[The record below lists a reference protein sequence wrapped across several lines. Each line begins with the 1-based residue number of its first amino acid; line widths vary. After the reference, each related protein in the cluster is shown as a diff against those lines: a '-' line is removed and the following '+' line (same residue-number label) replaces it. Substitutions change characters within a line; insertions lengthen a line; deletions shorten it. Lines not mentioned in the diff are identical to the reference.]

1 MNQTQVQLLRPRHLP
16 DIHWESIKAEE
27 NRLLRAVEENDDS
40 AIIGQAKSLVESI
53 ARIAKEIAGEPAE
66 ANASFE
72 AVVKRAHSLLQ
83 AQPGHDLT
91 DKPVFS
97 RLASNAVKMAA
108 SLGNIRNE
116 FGTGH
121 GRSRP
126 PEIVAEMV
134 ELALDGAMLWSR
146 WALRRLGLFAFGRPN
161 TLMDDLTQGGL
172 FTSGLLAQRL
182 EAANIPALEPQHQ
195 RALGTA
201 VGQRA
206 SSGTF
211 VVRRDGVDD
220 PISSGELLPWTSEYR
235 LGVAT
240 GLRKDVT
247 GKVMLS
253 AWAMRKTQSLL
264 EPIEN
269 VSKWVQE
276 WAESAEGA
284 GSLLV
289 ERTEDRREVKFLL
302 DALIRSRPDP
312 ERCFWERLRAL
323 ADLEF
328 AAT

>member
-1 MNQTQVQLLRPRHLP
+1 MNETRVQLLKPRHLP
-16 DIHWESIKAEE
+16 DINWESIKAEE
-27 NRLLRAVEENDDS
+27 NRLLLAVEENDDS

-53 ARIAKEIAGEPAE
+53 ARVAKEIAGEPAE
-66 ANASFE
+66 ANASFD
-72 AVVKRAHSLLQ
+72 AVVRRAHSLLQ

-91 DKPVFS
+91 DEPVFS
-97 RLASNAVKMAA
+97 RLASNSAKMAA

-126 PEIVAEMV
+126 PDIVAEMA
-134 ELALDGAMLWSR
+134 ELAMDGAMVWSR
-146 WALRRLGLFAFGRPN
+146 WALRRLGWFAFGRPN

-206 SSGTF
+206 SNGTF
-211 VVRRDGVDD
+211 VVVRDGVDD
-220 PISSGELLPWTSEYR
+220 PIRSGELMPWTREYR

-240 GLRKDVT
+240 GLRKDVM
-247 GKVMLS
+247 GKAVLS
-253 AWAMRKTQSLL
+253 AWAMRKTQALL
-264 EPIEN
+264 EPIDD
-269 VSKWVQE
+269 VSEWVQE
-276 WAESAEGA
+276 WADSVERG

-289 ERTEDRREVKFLL
+289 ERTEDRHEVNSLL
-302 DALIRSRPDP
+302 DALSRSRPDP
-312 ERCFWERLRAL
+312 ERRFWERLRVIAN
-323 ADLEF
+323 LEY